1 MSTSSK
7 SLPTLIRL
15 HQFQLDEKRRKLA
28 ELHDLVS
35 NLGAS
40 LRQLEEEL
48 ARESAIAQ
56 QSEGASYTFA
66 TYKKAIAERRVTL
79 LESINQVDT
88 EILDLTNEMK
98 ELFQDLKRFELT
110 HAERQQQ
117 KAYKKERTEDGLR
130 DEQALVR
137 YRRGEG
143 NA

>member
-1 MSTSSK
+1 
-7 SLPTLIRL
+7 
-15 HQFQLDEKRRKLA
+15 
-28 ELHDLVS
+28 
-35 NLGAS
+35 
-40 LRQLEEEL
+40 LENEF
-48 ARESAIAQ
+48 AKESAIAQ

-79 LESINQVDT
+79 LESIDQVDT